1 MTPEDDHHERIK
13 SAGVDTHF
21 IRHIPCHLPPRRRF
35 IFTDTILT
43 GSRYGCDTARYL
55 TLHTPYARPA
65 YLVTVYTN
73 DTIRRYDAHLSIRYG
88 TMRPCGC
95 DTNTMRPYI
104 PARCERSIRSYIAYD
119 LPCSRC
125 DNDTN
130 AMHLEAIGLTYTGTI
145 AMCADEYFQKA
156 S

>member
-73 DTIRRYDAHLSIRYG
+73 DTIRRYDAHLPICYG
-88 TMRPCGC
+88 TMRYHAALIRYAPYAIRGRCSFIHTLRHDATLRMRYEYDATIHTGSMRTI
-95 DTNTMRPYI
+95 DTLIHCLRFALFTMR
-104 PARCERSIRSYIAYD
+104 
-119 LPCSRC
+119 
-125 DNDTN
+125 
-130 AMHLEAIGLTYTGTI
+130 
-145 AMCADEYFQKA
+145 
-156 S
+156 